1 MPKSELLEKIREDYF
16 AAHPAAD
23 VAAVNDFCAH
33 FVNWLTATG
42 VVGVGHTPN
51 GLALRFADGREFGL
65 LFLDSELGAADTPSV
80 AIATSGAGARQGIS
94 GESPSVRI
102 TAR

>member
-1 MPKSELLEKIREDYF
+1 MPKSELLEKIREDYL
-16 AAHPAAD
+16 AAHPD
-23 VAAVNDFCAH
+23 AAVSAIDDFCEH
-33 FVNWLTATG
+33 FVSWLAATG

-51 GLALRFADGREFGL
+51 GLALRFADGRELGL
-65 LFLDSELGAADTPSV
+65 LFLESDLGVADTPSV
-80 AIATSGAGARQGIS
+80 AIATKASGARQGIS